1 MLYGVDE
8 NHNMNIDPTNAN
20 IKAARYGFLLLPNY
34 SMIAFSSAIEVLR
47 MANRLRK
54 EELYEWPI
62 YSMAGEPVHAS
73 NGLLITPDGHIN
85 QAQDLDALFVCSGI
99 RVAKVWNDPLRQCL
113 QRFGQ
118 KKVVLGGICTGTY
131 LLAKAGLL
139 DGYRATI
146 HWENMASL
154 REIAPN
160 VKVTE
165 ELFELDRDRYTVSGG
180 TASLDMMLQLVNK
193 KYGKELAASV
203 SEQFVC
209 DRMRGAYDK
218 QRIPLKLLLGSN
230 QPKLTEAVELMEAN
244 LEELLNLDDLASL
257 VGISRRQLERL
268 FRKYL
273 HCVPRRYYLDL
284 RLKKARQLLLQTSE
298 SVSEIAIACGFVSS
312 SHFSKSYREIFGL
325 SPRDER
331 RLQQHQ
337 I

>member
-1 MLYGVDE
+1 
-8 NHNMNIDPTNAN
+8 MNIDPTNAN

-62 YSMAGEPVHAS
+62 YTMAGEPVHAS

-85 QAQDLDALFVCSGI
+85 QAQDLDVLFVCSGI

>member
-1 MLYGVDE
+1 
-8 NHNMNIDPTNAN
+8 
-20 IKAARYGFLLLPNY
+20 
-34 SMIAFSSAIEVLR
+34 MIAFSSAIEVLR
-47 MANRLRK
+47 MSNRLRK
-54 EELYEWPI
+54 EELYQWPT
-62 YSMAGEPVHAS
+62 YTLTGEGVSAS
-73 NGLLITPDGHIN
+73 NGLIIGPDAHIN
-85 QAQDLDALFVCSGI
+85 EAKDLDALYVCSGV
-99 RVAKVWNDPLRQCL
+99 RVRQLWNEPLRQLL
-113 QRFGQ
+113 QKFGT
-118 KKVVLGGICTGTY
+118 KKMVMGGICTGPY
-131 LLAKAGLL
+131 LLARAGLL

-180 TASLDMMLQLVNK
+180 TASLDMMLQLVK
-193 KYGKELAASV
+193 QKYGKELAASV
-203 SEQFVC
+203 SEQFMC
-209 DRMRGAYDK
+209 DRMRGEYDK

-244 LEELLNLDDLASL
+244 LEELINLDDLSSL

-268 FRKYL
+268 FKKYL

-325 SPRDER
+325 SPREER
-331 RLQQHQ
+331 RLQLQHL
-337 I
+337 

>member
-1 MLYGVDE
+1 MSA
-8 NHNMNIDPTNAN
+8 TA
-20 IKAARYGFLLLPNY
+20 IKPSRFGFLLLPNY

-54 EELYEWPI
+54 EELYEWPT
-62 YSMAGEPVHAS
+62 YTLDGNPVLAS
-73 NGLLITPDGHIN
+73 NKLSITPDDHIN
-85 QAQDLDALFVCSGI
+85 AAKDLDVLFVCSGV
-99 RVAKVWNDPLRQCL
+99 RVRQVWSDQLRQCL
-113 QRFGQ
+113 LKYGQ
-118 KKVVLGGICTGTY
+118 SKTILGGICTGTY

-139 DGYRATI
+139 DGYRCTI

-154 REIAPN
+154 RETAPN
-160 VKVTE
+160 VVVTE

-193 KYGKELAASV
+193 EHGKELAASV
-203 SEQFVC
+203 SEQFMC

-218 QRIPLKLLLGSN
+218 QRVPLKLLLGSN

-244 LEELLNLDDLASL
+244 LEELINLDDLASL

-268 FRKYL
+268 FKKYL

-325 SPRDER
+325 SPREER
-331 RLQQHQ
+331 RLQLQHV
-337 I
+337 

>member
-1 MLYGVDE
+1 
-8 NHNMNIDPTNAN
+8 MNIDSTNAN

-62 YSMAGEPVHAS
+62 YTMTGEPVAAS
-73 NGLLITPDGHIN
+73 NGLLINSDAHIN
-85 QAQDLDALFVCSGI
+85 QAGDLDALFVCSGI
-99 RVAKVWNDPLRQCL
+99 RVAKVWNEPLRQCL
-113 QRFGQ
+113 QKLGQ
-118 KKVVLGGICTGTY
+118 KKIVLGGICTGTY

-180 TASLDMMLQLVNK
+180 TASLDMMLQLVNR

-325 SPRDER
+325 SPREER
-331 RLQQHQ
+331 RLQQQQ

>member
-1 MLYGVDE
+1 
-8 NHNMNIDPTNAN
+8 
-20 IKAARYGFLLLPNY
+20 
-34 SMIAFSSAIEVLR
+34 

-62 YSMAGEPVHAS
+62 YTMTGEPVAAS
-73 NGLLITPDGHIN
+73 NGLLINSDAHIN
-85 QAQDLDALFVCSGI
+85 QAGDLDALFVCSGI
-99 RVAKVWNDPLRQCL
+99 RVAKVWNEPLRQCL
-113 QRFGQ
+113 QKLGQ
-118 KKVVLGGICTGTY
+118 KKIVLGGICTGTY

-180 TASLDMMLQLVNK
+180 TASLDMMLQLVNR

-325 SPRDER
+325 SPREER
-331 RLQQHQ
+331 RLQQQQ